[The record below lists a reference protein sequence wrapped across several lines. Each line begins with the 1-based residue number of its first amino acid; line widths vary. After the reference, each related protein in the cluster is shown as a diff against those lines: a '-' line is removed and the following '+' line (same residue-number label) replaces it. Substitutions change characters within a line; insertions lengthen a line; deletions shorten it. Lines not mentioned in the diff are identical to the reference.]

1 MQFRDKILILTPV
14 KDVEAHLET
23 YFTNLDRLFYPHE
36 LISLGFLESDSR
48 DRTFSI
54 LESKLPELN
63 RKFRKAELWKKDF
76 GFMIPEGTPKW
87 TGGIQKERRTAL
99 ALSRNHLLF
108 RALQDEDWVLWLDSD
123 VAEYPADIIQ
133 TLISS
138 GKSIVQ
144 PHCVEAYGGPSFDLN
159 AWRDRGKKHMH
170 DLRGQGDLV
179 ELHSVGGTMLLV
191 RADIHRDGL
200 VFPPFLYGAKNKRI
214 RRTQFFFVLRREK
227 ILGIP
232 QMIKAFFSGH
242 FQGEIETEGLGI
254 MAHDMGYSCWGM
266 PHLEIRHQ
274 SRDEYKDRCD

>member
-1 MQFRDKILILTPV
+1 MQSQDKILILTPV

-23 YFTNLDRLFYPHE
+23 YFTNLDRLSYPHE

-48 DRTFSI
+48 DRTFSM
-54 LESKLPELN
+54 LESKLPDLN
-63 RKFRKAELWKKDF
+63 REFRKAGLWKKDF
-76 GFMIPEGTPKW
+76 GFMIPEDTPQW
-87 TGGIQKERRTAL
+87 AGRIQKERRAIL

-123 VAEYPADIIQ
+123 VVAYPQDIIQ
-133 TLISS
+133 ALISS

-144 PHCVEAYGGPSFDLN
+144 PHCVEMYGGPSFDLN
-159 AWRDRGKKHMH
+159 AWRDRGRTHMH
-170 DLRGQGDLV
+170 DLRAQGDLV
-179 ELHSVGGTMLLV
+179 ELHAVGGTMLLV

-200 VFPPFLYGAKNKRI
+200 VFPPFLYGVRNRRI
-214 RRTQFFFVLRREK
+214 RRTQFFFATRRER

-232 QMIKAFFSGH
+232 RMIKALLSGR

-274 SRDEYKDRCD
+274 KRTE